1 MVKEC
6 NKCIIIPNK
15 KKIIFMIYNIV
26 IPPMFIISKV
36 FIKDNINRHYEKKVT
51 NVISFMTF
59 YI

>member
-36 FIKDNINRHYEKKVT
+36 SIKDNINRHYEKKVT
-51 NVISFMTF
+51 RGCNEMNF
-59 YI
+59 